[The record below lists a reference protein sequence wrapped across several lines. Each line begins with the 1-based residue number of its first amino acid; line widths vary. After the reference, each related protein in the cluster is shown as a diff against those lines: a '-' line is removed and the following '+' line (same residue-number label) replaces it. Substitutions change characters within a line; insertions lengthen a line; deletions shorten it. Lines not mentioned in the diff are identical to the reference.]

1 MNEVSFKSRTWSL
14 LYFQNLK
21 IQSNYSKVVKVFGK
35 EMATLSSVL
44 AGKSNRQG
52 DLAAWSSESHRVGQ
66 DWATEHAYMHAYS
79 KK

>member
-14 LYFQNLK
+14 LYFQKLK
-21 IQSNYSKVVKVFGK
+21 IQSNYSKVVKMFGK

-44 AGKSNRQG
+44 AGESHRQG
-52 DLAAWSSESHRVGQ
+52 DLAACSSESHRVGQ
-66 DWATEHAYMHAYS
+66 DWAAEHAYMHAYS